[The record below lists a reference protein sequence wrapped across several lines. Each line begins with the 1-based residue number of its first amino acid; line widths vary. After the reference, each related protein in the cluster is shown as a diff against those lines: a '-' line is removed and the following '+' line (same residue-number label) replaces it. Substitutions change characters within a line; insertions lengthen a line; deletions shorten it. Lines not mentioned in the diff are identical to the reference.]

1 MVSAPPLVCLPPP
14 AAIPAHSKLIPT
26 MPHIIP
32 SLTKLIP
39 TMPHVITL
47 RAKVIPTLAK
57 VTPHASKCIQ
67 KKSRQ
72 LNSRSADGTFMKKV

>member
-1 MVSAPPLVCLPPP
+1 MPPP
-14 AAIPAHSKLIPT
+14 AAIPAHAKLIT
-26 MPHIIP
+26 AMPHIIP

-39 TMPHVITL
+39 AMPHVITL
-47 RAKVIPTLAK
+47 RAKITPTLSK

>member
-1 MVSAPPLVCLPPP
+1 
-14 AAIPAHSKLIPT
+14 

-32 SLTKLIP
+32 LRAKVIP

-47 RAKVIPTLAK
+47 RAKVTLHAHQGH
-57 VTPHASKCIQ
+57 PHASKYIQ